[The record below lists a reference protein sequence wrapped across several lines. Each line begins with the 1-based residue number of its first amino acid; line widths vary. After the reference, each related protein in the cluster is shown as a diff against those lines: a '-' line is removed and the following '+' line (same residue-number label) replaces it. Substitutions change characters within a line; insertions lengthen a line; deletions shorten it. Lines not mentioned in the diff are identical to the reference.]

1 MRGCGTAS
9 GRFGAPGPFR
19 IHTLLLAYFDDGA
32 RIRNGDAA
40 EKAGSLQEF
49 KRVRPLER
57 SREPDPLDP
66 LTLWADR

>member
-32 RIRNGDAA
+32 RLWNGDAA
-40 EKAGSLQEF
+40 E
-49 KRVRPLER
+49 R
-57 SREPDPLDP
+57 PDPFKSSRGSDP
-66 LTLWADR
+66 LNVQVNLTLLIH